1 MNIFIIGETL
11 LRNKNIKFVYVVK
24 DNKELNLRYDQF
36 KSLFPN
42 LEVLKLPS
50 WDCPP
55 YDLSSPDNKIA
66 TERINTFLN
75 LSNKEEKKRLV
86 LISLNALIQ
95 KNIPKTY
102 LLKVN
107 FHFKTGSS
115 IDYKKFQSNLVN
127 TGYKKSETVMNIGE
141 FAIRGSIIDIFTSN
155 YNYPL
160 RIDLFDDLIEQIKF
174 FDPITQR
181 SIKQVDQVL
190 ILPISEI
197 IFSKNNIDNFKL
209 KYKEKFGVQSVKDNI
224 YQSISI
230 GNRYPGLEHWI
241 SLFYNK
247 LITTFDFLDNSYN
260 FLLSGNF
267 NKICDLK
274 LQEINEAFNSRNLTF
289 KKLKKNNNINCYK
302 PIPPNEL
309 YLESEEIKKSLK
321 LFNLIRIS
329 GLSLNSKSINLG
341 GKQLNGL
348 YRSEN
353 LRNSKQL
360 SNLKNFLKINLSK
373 KKKIIIACRSKESRS
388 RLVKNLHKEDFLN
401 CKSEK
406 IFNFKI
412 LSNYKI
418 ISLFVLNIE
427 EGFEFN
433 NMFVLSEKNI
443 FGKQLSQ
450 YRKVRKRKFIDI
462 KESESFRV
470 GDHLIHSE
478 YGLGKYL
485 GLNVLNVNGLRSDYL
500 TVSYLSD
507 DKVFVPVQNINLLTR
522 YGGDVANIS
531 LDKLGARS
539 WSNRKNRVKE
549 KIRDLAEALI
559 SIASQ
564 RQLKKA
570 TKLEISSHEYE
581 NFSMKFEYVETEDQL
596 EAIEDIIEDL
606 KNERPMD
613 RLICG
618 DVGFGKTEIAM
629 RAAYI
634 AVKSSRQVALI
645 APTTVLARQHFETFK
660 ARFKDENIKIDHLS
674 RLTKK
679 RKRLDVIKNL
689 NSGEINII
697 IGTHSVLSDDI
708 KFKSLSLFIIDEE
721 QRFGVMQ
728 KEKIKILTSNV
739 HVLALSATPIPRTLQ
754 MTIAGI
760 KDLSIIA
767 TPPIDRIPIRSF
779 IMPYDEYIIKDAI
792 NREIN
797 RNGQVYCIVP
807 RISDIEPFTKK
818 INKIIDKANIDSVHG
833 KMKPDEIEK
842 SMLDLYTG
850 KTQILIATSIV
861 ENGLD
866 IQKANTI
873 IVYKAEMF
881 GLGQLY
887 QFKGRVGRSNK
898 SAYAYFLIDTNK
910 ILNENSEKRLEVLE
924 SLEGLGAGFRLASH
938 DLDIR
943 GAGNL
948 LGDEQSGQIK
958 EIGAGLYQKLLN
970 EAVLEITG
978 EEKKV
983 EEWNPI
989 INIQVTALLPENY
1002 IEDLSLRLKLYR
1014 KISRT
1019 NSDEEFKELYLEFLD
1034 RFGSVPKEVEFL
1046 FTLMKIKRNC
1056 INSSINRLDST
1067 PKGLL
1072 IEFRNDGVIDPYK
1085 LIEWTKNSTTETRFR
1100 EDQKLFMEIEW
1111 STEEKRLEI
1120 IESITRSLER
1130 IKI

>member
-11 LRNKNIKFVYVVK
+11 LRNRNIKFAYVVK
-24 DNKELNLRYDQF
+24 DNKELNLRYNQF

-75 LSNKEEKKRLV
+75 LSNREEKKRLV

-102 LLKVN
+102 LLKTN

-115 IDYKKFQSNLVN
+115 IDYKKFQANLVN

-155 YNYPL
+155 YNYPI
-160 RIDLFDDLIEQIKF
+160 RIDLFDDSIEQIKF

-181 SIKQVDQVL
+181 SIKKVYQVL

-197 IFSKNNIDNFKL
+197 IFSKDNIDNFKL
-209 KYKEKFGVQSVKDNI
+209 KYKEKFGIQSVKDNI
-224 YQSISI
+224 YQSISL
-230 GNRYPGLEHWI
+230 GNRYPGIEHWI
-241 SLFYNK
+241 SLFYNQ

-289 KKLKKNNNINCYK
+289 KKLRKDNNINCYK
-302 PIPPNEL
+302 PIYPNEL
-309 YLESEEIKKSLK
+309 YLEYEEIKNSLK
-321 LFNLIRIS
+321 LYNIIRIS

-341 GKQLNGL
+341 GKPLNVIH
-348 YRSEN
+348 RNEN
-353 LRNSKQL
+353 LRNSEQL
-360 SNLKNFLKINLSK
+360 SNLKNFLNTNLSK

-388 RLVKNLHKEDFLN
+388 RLFKNLRKEDFLN

-406 IFNFKI
+406 KFDYKI

-427 EGFEFN
+427 DGFEFN
-433 NMFVLSEKNI
+433 NIFVLSEKNI
-443 FGKQLSQ
+443 FGKKLSQ
-450 YRKVRKRKFIDI
+450 YKTVKKRKFIDL
-462 KESESFRV
+462 KESESFSV

-485 GLNVLNVNGLRSDYL
+485 GLNILNVNGLKSDYL
-500 TVSYLSD
+500 TISYLSE

-522 YGGDVANIS
+522 YGGDAANIT

-559 SIASQ
+559 RIASQ

-570 TKLEISSHEYE
+570 IKLEISNHEYE
-581 NFSMKFEYVETEDQL
+581 NFSMKFEYIETEDQL
-596 EAIEDIIEDL
+596 EAIEDIKEDL

-634 AVKSSRQVALI
+634 AVKSNRQVALI
-645 APTTVLARQHFETFK
+645 APTTVLARQHFETFN
-660 ARFKDENIKIDHLS
+660 ARFKGENIKIEHLS

-679 RKRLDVIKNL
+679 SKRLNVIKNL
-689 NSGEINII
+689 YSGEINII
-697 IGTHSVLSDDI
+697 IGTHSLLSDDI

-779 IMPYDEYIIKDAI
+779 IMPYDEYIIRDAI

-818 INKIIDKANIDSVHG
+818 INKLIDTAIIDSVHG

-924 SLEGLGAGFRLASH
+924 SLEGLGAGFRLSSH

-958 EIGAGLYQKLLN
+958 EVGAGLYQKLLN

-989 INIQVTALLPENY
+989 INIQVTALLPDNY

-1014 KISRT
+1014 KISRI

-1034 RFGSVPKEVEFL
+1034 RFGAVPKEVEFL
-1046 FTLMKIKRNC
+1046 FSIMKIKRNC

-1072 IEFRNDGVIDPYK
+1072 IEFRSDGVIDPYK
-1085 LIEWTKNSTTETRFR
+1085 LIEWTKNSTTESRFR

-1120 IESITRSLER
+1120 IESITRSLEK